1 MAKHAAALWSLIL
14 LAGLAG
20 GTAEIV
26 WIAGYGAVTQTNSAE
41 VARQVGATI
50 FPSARVTTALAP
62 IGIASHIAL
71 SLLLAAGWVL
81 AVWRPLRARMGA
93 AGVFTS
99 AVVLMLAVWALN
111 FLVVLPRLNPLF
123 VASLPALVTLLSKI
137 FFGLAMAATA
147 QRYGVGMAGAPVRQV
162 V

>member
-1 MAKHAAALWSLIL
+1 MTKHAAVLWSLIL

-26 WIAGYGAVTQTNSAE
+26 WIVGYGAVAQTDSAE
-41 VARQVGATI
+41 VARQIGATI

-62 IGIASHIAL
+62 LGIAAHLAL

-81 AVWRPLRARMGA
+81 ALWRPLRTRMGA

-99 AVVLMLAVWALN
+99 AVVLMLGVWAMN
-111 FLVVLPRLNPLF
+111 YLVVLPRLNPLF
-123 VASLPALVTLLSKI
+123 VALLPALVTLLSKI

-147 QRYGVGMAGAPVRQV
+147 QRYGVGVAGAPSRQV